1 MQTPNR
7 GKTRTPWRSAD
18 LWSEP
23 LYLSVG
29 ATFLNG
35 TLSSVAP
42 GPQPSTNGDSMPP
55 AKNSTSRSFTFIVH
69 V

>member
-7 GKTRTPWRSAD
+7 GKTRTPRGSAD

-29 ATFLNG
+29 ATFL
-35 TLSSVAP
+35 TAPPSSVAP
-42 GPQPSTNGDSMPP
+42 GPQPSTKGDLD
-55 AKNSTSRSFTFIVH
+55 ATCEEQYLALVD